1 MAEANGPNASHT
13 DAGHTDAGGAAV
25 RATDLGQALSRV
37 VLPFVTNPAQYV
49 GGEVNA
55 ACKDWDAA
63 AVRFCLA
70 FPDTYGIGMSHLGS
84 AIVYDVIN
92 RRPDALCDRT
102 YAPWPD
108 AAERLSGLGLPLF
121 AWESRRPVREFD
133 LVGFSLQYEMLAT
146 NVLAMLDL
154 AGVPLLAEER
164 GEADPLVLAG
174 GPGTNNPEPMAAFL
188 DLVLVGDAEAALPPF
203 LDRFADLKAAGATR
217 AETVLALARELDFV
231 YAPGLLAPRWHED
244 GRLAAIEP
252 TVDGLPEKTRAAVAP
267 DLESAPFPAA
277 PVVPNAE
284 TVHDRL
290 TIEIMRGCPRR
301 CRFCEAGWTKGRVRR
316 RGPERILALAREAQ
330 ARTGYDEISLA
341 SLSPSDHPDL
351 KAILTTLDAEF
362 GPKGVSLSLPSL
374 RTNDQLELVPRLLGS
389 VRKSGLTMVPE
400 AGLPRLRRI
409 IGKDVEDEHLFE
421 GARQAWSRGWNLIK
435 LYFMIGLPTET
446 DADLEAV
453 GRLARKVS
461 NLKRDVAKGRGRVN
475 VAVANFVPKPHT
487 PFQFHPMA
495 DREYLYASRKRLY
508 EVLKGKRLS
517 VRIHN
522 LERSLLEGALA
533 RGDRRVG
540 QAILEAYRAG
550 ARFDA
555 WDETFRPEAWQRGFE
570 AAGLDPAF
578 YAHRPRERDEIL
590 PWDRVDVGVTR
601 ERLWQEYQR
610 ALAEA

>member
-1 MAEANGPNASHT
+1 MTDSHASHT
-13 DAGHTDAGGAAV
+13 DLAAAV
-25 RATDLGQALSRV
+25 SRD

-55 ACKDWDAA
+55 ARKDWDASK
-63 AVRFCLA
+63 VRLCLA

-84 AIVYDVIN
+84 AIVYDIVN
-92 RRPDALCDRT
+92 ARADALCDRT
-102 YAPWPD
+102 FAPWTD
-108 AAERLSGLGLPLF
+108 AADRLGELGLPLF
-121 AWESRRPVREFD
+121 AWQLRRPVRAFD

-154 AGVPLLAEER
+154 SGIPLLAEER
-164 GEADPLVLAG
+164 TEDDPLVIAG
-174 GPGTNNPEPMAAFL
+174 GPGTNNPEPMAPFV
-188 DLVLVGDAEAALPPF
+188 DLMLLGDAEAALPPF
-203 LDRFADLKAAGATR
+203 LDRYADLKAAGAPR
-217 AETVLALARELDFV
+217 DEMILALARELDFV
-231 YAPGLLAPRWHED
+231 YAPALWTPRWHDD

-252 TVDGLPEKTRAAVAP
+252 AADGLPETVRAARAP
-267 DLESAPFPAA
+267 DLETAPFPTA
-277 PVVPNAE
+277 PLVPGAE

-301 CRFCEAGWTKGRVRR
+301 CRFCEAGRTKGPVRR
-316 RGPERILALAREAQ
+316 RSPETILRLAREAY
-330 ARTGYDEISLA
+330 AHTGYDEISLA

-374 RTNDQLELVPRLLGS
+374 RTNDQLSLVPRLLGS

-400 AGLPRLRRI
+400 AGLPRLRRV
-409 IGKDVEDEHLFE
+409 IGKNILDEHLFA
-421 GARQAWSRGWNLIK
+421 GAREAWAQGWNLIK

-446 DADLEAV
+446 DADLEAI
-453 GRLARKVS
+453 GHLARKVS
-461 NLKRDVAKGRGRVN
+461 NLRRDVAKGPGKVN

-495 DREYLYASRKRLY
+495 DREYLHASRKRLY

-517 VRIHN
+517 VRIHT
-522 LERSLLEGALA
+522 LDRSLLEGVLA

-540 QAILEAYRAG
+540 RATLEAYRAG

-555 WDETFRPEAWQRGFE
+555 WDESFNPQAWHTGFE
-570 AAGLDPAF
+570 AAGVDPAF
-578 YAHRPRERDEIL
+578 YAHRRRDREEVL
-590 PWDRVDVGVTR
+590 PWDPIDVGGSR
-601 ERLWQEYQR
+601 EALWEEYEK

>member
-1 MAEANGPNASHT
+1 MATGTTQPS
-13 DAGHTDAGGAAV
+13 DLAA
-25 RATDLGQALSRV
+25 AISRDF
-37 VLPFVTNPAQYV
+37 LPFVTNPAQYV

-55 ACKDWDAA
+55 VRKDWDAA
-63 AVRFCLA
+63 EVRFCLA

-84 AIVYDVIN
+84 RIVYDVVN
-92 RRPDALCDRT
+92 RRADALCDRT
-102 YAPWPD
+102 YAPWGD
-108 AAERLSGLGLPLF
+108 AADRLGTLGLPLF
-121 AWESRRPVREFD
+121 AWQSRRPVRDFD
-133 LVGFSLQYEMLAT
+133 LVGFSLQYEMLCT
-146 NVLAMLDL
+146 NVLAMLEL
-154 AGVPLLAEER
+154 AGIPLLAEAR
-164 GEADPLVLAG
+164 GEDDPLVLAG

-188 DLVLVGDAEAALPPF
+188 DLAILGDAEAALPAF
-203 LDRFADLKAAGATR
+203 LDRYAALKAAGAPR
-217 AETVLALARELDFV
+217 AETILALARELDFV
-231 YAPGLLAPRWHED
+231 YAPGLLAPRWHAD

-252 TVDGLPEKTRAAVAP
+252 TVDGLPEVTRAAVAA
-267 DLESAPFPAA
+267 DLESAPFPTA
-277 PVVPNAE
+277 PVVPGAE

-301 CRFCEAGWTKGRVRR
+301 CRFCEAGWTKGPVRR
-316 RGPERILALAREAQ
+316 RSPETVLALAREAY
-330 ARTGYDEISLA
+330 AHTGYDEISLA

-362 GPKGVSLSLPSL
+362 GSRGVSLSLPSL

-400 AGLPRLRRI
+400 AGLPRLRRV
-409 IGKDVEDEHLFE
+409 IGKPIKDEHLFA
-421 GARQAWSRGWNLIK
+421 GAREAWSRGWNLIK
-435 LYFMIGLPTET
+435 LYFMVGLPSET
-446 DADLEAV
+446 DEDLEAI

-461 NLKRDVAKGRGRVN
+461 NLRRDVAKGPGKVN

-495 DREYLYASRKRLY
+495 RREYLTQARRRLH

-522 LERSLLEGALA
+522 VERSLLEGALA

-540 QAILEAYRAG
+540 RAILEAYRAG

-555 WDETFRPEAWQRGFE
+555 WDETFRPEAWQMGFE

-578 YAHRPRERDEIL
+578 YAHRARERDEVL
-590 PWDRVDVGVTR
+590 PWDRINAGIDR
-601 ERLWQEYQR
+601 ERLWQEYEK